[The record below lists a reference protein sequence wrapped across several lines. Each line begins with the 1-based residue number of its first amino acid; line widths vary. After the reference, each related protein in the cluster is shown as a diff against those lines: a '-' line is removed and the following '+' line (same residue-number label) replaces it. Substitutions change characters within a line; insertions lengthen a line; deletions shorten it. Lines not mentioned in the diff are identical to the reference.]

1 MLFHHPTMMMPTMP
15 VHVCPAAWLKTVW
28 LEVVVMRLTMVVA
41 GVVNMGGLQPSFTS
55 IRSPLAFTAI
65 LHFTVKRR
73 QEVGGLDKNMKTDNF
88 CK

>member
-1 MLFHHPTMMMPTMP
+1 MLLHHPVMMMMPTM

-28 LEVVVMRLTMVVA
+28 LEVVVMRLTMVA
-41 GVVNMGGLQPSFTS
+41 GMVMGGLQPSLTS

-73 QEVGGLDKNMKTDNF
+73 QEVENWTRI
-88 CK
+88 